1 MAAPDHTREAAA
13 APDVTP
19 AHDAASAKK
28 PAEPLTEDLLEQL
41 LAAATPEAYLDARE
55 PGLADRELA
64 DYLAELMAAR
74 GLRRTEVIRASG
86 VNPTFAYQVFQG
98 TRRPGRDN
106 ALMLAFG
113 LRCDLREAQ
122 RLLRLAGAA
131 ELWCKDRRD
140 AILIWCLGH
149 GLTRTQA
156 DDELFRLGEP
166 TMLPAKGE

>member
-1 MAAPDHTREAAA
+1 MPAPEHMHGAAA
-13 APDVTP
+13 AHDVVP
-19 AHDAASAKK
+19 VAAEK

-55 PGLADRELA
+55 PGQGDRDLA
-64 DYLAELMAAR
+64 DYLAELMSAR

-113 LRCDLREAQ
+113 LRCDLRETQ